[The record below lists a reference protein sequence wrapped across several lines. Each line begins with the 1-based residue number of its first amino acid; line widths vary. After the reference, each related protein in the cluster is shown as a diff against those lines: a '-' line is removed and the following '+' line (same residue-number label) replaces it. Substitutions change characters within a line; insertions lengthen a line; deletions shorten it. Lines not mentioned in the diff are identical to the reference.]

1 MKTSRKPT
9 PARKWQIP
17 EKYQLFLMLF
27 PFLVLVFIF
36 SYLPLT
42 GWRYAFY
49 MYRPGFDL
57 SKCEYVGFYWFQS
70 IFSNSY
76 QIKEISRVMINT
88 LAISGLGLLL
98 NCFAALATPAASY
111 RILLPSGW
119 RTILLLRI
127 FTNPTIMWIIPKTF
141 M

>member
-1 MKTSRKPT
+1 MKLSRKS
-9 PARKWQIP
+9 AAERKWQLP

-36 SYLPLT
+36 SYLPLY

-76 QIKEISRVMINT
+76 QIKEISRRIKDESILRKWSLTDEQVKSI
-88 LAISGLGLLL
+88 AEEVLGL
-98 NCFAALATPAASY
+98 
-111 RILLPSGW
+111 
-119 RTILLLRI
+119 
-127 FTNPTIMWIIPKTF
+127 K
-141 M
+141 